1 MDVCEWLKGL
11 RLGQYEATFRAQE
24 IEANVVADLTE
35 GALEEI
41 GLPLAARKR
50 LMRVIADLGS
60 SASSPP
66 RTEPKSDAMP
76 TTALADAAERRNIT
90 VMFCDLIGST
100 GLAAGLDAEDW
111 RSLNQRLSRRGLG
124 GGDRARPPCAEKA
137 WRRADDPLWLS
148 AGARTTPSERCGRR
162 SRSSEGF
169 PTSTLVGREPF
180 PSNSYGTGRDDNFEP
195 ATPVLTRFMAT
206 KVWQCLT
213 LVFSR
218 NRRRLSLS
226 YSSIVETVSTRMKST
241 APVTCSIAGLQV
253 RMRSHSGQR
262 RADWRARCRPQ
273 PRQST

>member
-24 IEANVVADLTE
+24 IEANVLADLTE

-66 RTEPKSDAMP
+66 RTEPKSDAKP

-90 VMFCDLIGST
+90 VMFCDLVGST

-137 WRRADDPLWLS
+137 WRRADGPFRLS
-148 AGARTTPSERCGRR
+148 AGAGE
-162 SRSSEGF
+162 
-169 PTSTLVGREPF
+169 
-180 PSNSYGTGRDDNFEP
+180 
-195 ATPVLTRFMAT
+195 
-206 KVWQCLT
+206 
-213 LVFSR
+213 
-218 NRRRLSLS
+218 RRRASG
-226 YSSIVETVSTRMKST
+226 
-241 APVTCSIAGLQV
+241 AGGA
-253 RMRSHSGQR
+253 HDPA
-262 RADWRARCRPQ
+262 RAFRPQ
-273 PRQST
+273 PSVNCGARTLSQQFLWDRSR